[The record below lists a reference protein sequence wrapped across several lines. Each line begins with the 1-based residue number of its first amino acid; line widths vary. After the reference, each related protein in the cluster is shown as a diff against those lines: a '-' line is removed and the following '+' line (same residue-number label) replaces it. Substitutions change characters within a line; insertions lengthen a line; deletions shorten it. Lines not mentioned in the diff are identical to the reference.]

1 MAEEID
7 VKPSVFE
14 RHMQTGIQVLL
25 VALIIWAGTELVK
38 LGQQS
43 AVLEERLAT
52 QGMTLIEMREELRS
66 WGDTYYRTVD
76 AQRELNEIEVRID
89 DLNSRVSALEGVQ
102 R

>member
-25 VALIIWAGTELVK
+25 VALIIWAGSEIVK
-38 LGQQS
+38 IGQQS
-43 AVLEERLAT
+43 VVLEERLAT
-52 QGMTLIEMREELRS
+52 QGMILQEMRMELRS

-76 AQRELNEIEVRID
+76 AKRELNEIESRID
-89 DLNSRVSALEGVQ
+89 NLGSRVSALEGNQ
-102 R
+102 

>member
-1 MAEEID
+1 MAEEQD

-25 VALIIWAGTELVK
+25 VALIIWAGAQLVS

-43 AVLEERLAT
+43 LVLEERLAN
-52 QGMTLIEMREELRS
+52 QGLTLMEMREELRS

-76 AQRELNEIEVRID
+76 AKRELNNIEGRID
-89 DLNSRVSALEGVQ
+89 NLNSRVSALEGT

>member
-1 MAEEID
+1 MPQERD

-43 AVLEERLAT
+43 VVLEERLTT
-52 QGMTLIEMREELRS
+52 QGLMLNELRQELRE
-66 WGDTYYRTVD
+66 WGDTYYRTTD
-76 AQRELNEIEVRID
+76 ARRELDEIEGRID
-89 DLNSRVSALEGVQ
+89 NLNSRVSALETRQ
-102 R
+102 

>member
-1 MAEEID
+1 MAEEQD

-25 VALIIWAGTELVK
+25 VALIIWAGAQLVS

-43 AVLEERLAT
+43 VVLEERLTT
-52 QGMTLIEMREELRS
+52 QGIMLMEMREELRS

-76 AQRELNEIEVRID
+76 AKRELNEIESRIH
-89 DLNSRVSALEGVQ
+89 DLDSRVSAIEGLQ
-102 R
+102 

>member
-1 MAEEID
+1 MPQEHD

-52 QGMTLIEMREELRS
+52 QGLTLMEMREELRA
-66 WGDTYYRTVD
+66 WGDTYYRVAD
-76 AQRELNEIEVRID
+76 AKRELNDIESRISNLD
-89 DLNSRVSALEGVQ
+89 SRVSAIED
-102 R
+102 RR

>member
-1 MAEEID
+1 MAQERD

-43 AVLEERLAT
+43 VVLEERLTT
-52 QGMTLIEMREELRS
+52 QGLMLNELRQELRE
-66 WGDTYYRTVD
+66 WGDTYYRTTD
-76 AQRELNEIEVRID
+76 ARRELDEIEGRID
-89 DLNSRVSALEGVQ
+89 NLNSRVSALESRQ
-102 R
+102 

>member
-1 MAEEID
+1 MAEEQD

-25 VALIIWAGTELVK
+25 VALIIWAGAQLVS

-43 AVLEERLAT
+43 LVLEERLAN
-52 QGMTLIEMREELRS
+52 QGLTLMEMREELRS
-66 WGDTYYRTVD
+66 WGDTYYRRVD
-76 AQRELNEIEVRID
+76 AKRELNEIEGRID
-89 DLNSRVSALEGVQ
+89 NLNSRVSALEGV

>member
-1 MAEEID
+1 MTQERN
-7 VKPSVFE
+7 VKPSIFE

-25 VALIIWAGTELVK
+25 VTLIIWAGSELVK

-43 AVLEERLAT
+43 VVLEERLT
-52 QGMTLIEMREELRS
+52 MQDLMLQEMRHELKS

-76 AQRELNEIEVRID
+76 ARRELDNIEGRINN
-89 DLNSRVSALEGVQ
+89 LNSRVSALEGL

>member
-1 MAEEID
+1 MPQEHD

-25 VALIIWAGTELVK
+25 VALIIWAGTQLVN

-43 AVLEERLAT
+43 VVLEERLAT
-52 QGMTLIEMREELRS
+52 QGLTLQEMREELRS

-76 AQRELNEIEVRID
+76 AKRELNDIEGRID
-89 DLNSRVSALEGVQ
+89 NLNSRVSALENVQ
-102 R
+102 

>member
-1 MAEEID
+1 MPQERD

-43 AVLEERLAT
+43 VVLEERLTT
-52 QGMTLIEMREELRS
+52 QGLMLNELRQELRE
-66 WGDTYYRTVD
+66 WGDTYYRTTD
-76 AQRELNEIEVRID
+76 ARRELDEIEGRID
-89 DLNSRVSALEGVQ
+89 NLNSRVSALESRQ
-102 R
+102 

>member
-43 AVLEERLAT
+43 VVLEERLAT
-52 QGMTLIEMREELRS
+52 QGMTLQEMRHELRS
-66 WGDTYYRTVD
+66 WGDMYYRTAD
-76 AQRELNEIEVRID
+76 AQRDLNEIEGRINSLD
-89 DLNSRVSALEGVQ
+89 SRVSALED

>member
-1 MAEEID
+1 MPQARD

-43 AVLEERLAT
+43 VVLEERLTT
-52 QGMTLIEMREELRS
+52 QGLMLNELRQELRE
-66 WGDTYYRTVD
+66 WGDTYYRTTD
-76 AQRELNEIEVRID
+76 ARRELDEIEGRID
-89 DLNSRVSALEGVQ
+89 NLNSRVSALETRQ
-102 R
+102 

>member
-1 MAEEID
+1 MPQERD

-25 VALIIWAGTELVK
+25 VGLILWAGSELVK

-43 AVLEERLAT
+43 VILEERLT
-52 QGMTLIEMREELRS
+52 MQGLMLQEMRQELKS

-76 AQRELNEIEVRID
+76 ARRELDQIETRID
-89 DLNSRVSALEGVQ
+89 SLNSRVSALEN
-102 R
+102 RP

>member
-25 VALIIWAGTELVK
+25 VALIIWAGAQLVS

-43 AVLEERLAT
+43 LVLEERLAN
-52 QGMTLIEMREELRS
+52 QGLTLMEVREELRS

-76 AQRELNEIEVRID
+76 AKRELNNIEGRID
-89 DLNSRVSALEGVQ
+89 NLNSRVSALEGV

>member
-1 MAEEID
+1 MPQERE

-43 AVLEERLAT
+43 VVLEERLTT
-52 QGMTLIEMREELRS
+52 QGLMLNELRQELRE
-66 WGDTYYRTVD
+66 WGDTYYRTTD
-76 AQRELNEIEVRID
+76 ARRELDEIEGRID
-89 DLNSRVSALEGVQ
+89 NLNSRVSALETRQ
-102 R
+102 